1 MNNPNLPGPP
11 TGLPPLTSL
20 IKPEQ
25 VAKLAHFSEPS
36 KVSYAQGISKL
47 WETIHNRPQDSP
59 EYLAAYRKLVDV
71 TNQIRNGMR
80 KIQDHQANQ
89 TAITNGQRSSI
100 QGQQDHRQ
108 QDPRQQPPQVN
119 HVVGQPQ
126 AQPQGVEQFSQKVLT
141 KVQSQ
146 TFLVPLNLSQQG
158 PEVAGGWLKE
168 ARLKYAQHL
177 QRFETATIKLAE
189 LHQISNTRTHAG
201 KTFTQEEAQTL
212 NNRKNQCQ
220 RAMQEARDYLA
231 KFQAQQDLLKA
242 NNNVNSNFDSHRE
255 SGVPQHTTEQPQ
267 DSQLAQQHKT
277 TDPGQPHTIT
287 SAVEAAR
294 NQANTDSRSAISPL
308 TPAQLGPP
316 TVIQGSSSQP
326 PGNQGQP
333 PSSHPNS
340 AVSRVPPSQP
350 NMNPQSGTPQG
361 PLALSYHDA
370 LTKSAQ
376 SHSQPNY
383 QQSTPQASSHAH
395 PQISNRDS
403 QTPNS
408 VKMPIPKDLKVPQHQ
423 PVTMGPARPTLTG
436 GPTNGAM
443 GPMGQP
449 AIQKHPGYVLE
460 GEGERVLSKKKL
472 EELVRQVT
480 GGSGVDNE
488 EGDIL
493 SAEVED
499 TLLQV
504 ADDFVDQVIVGA
516 CRVAKLRQSST
527 LELRDIQLILERN
540 YNIRVPGYASDE
552 LRTVRKIQP
561 TQAWTQ
567 KLSAVQAAKVTGGKT
582 DS

>member
-1 MNNPNLPGPP
+1 MNNLNLPGHPP
-11 TGLPPLTSL
+11 GPPLTSL

-25 VAKLAHFSEPS
+25 VAKLAHFSETT
-36 KVSYAQGISKL
+36 KLSYAHGISKL

-59 EYLAAYRKLVDV
+59 EYQAAYGKLVEV
-71 TNQIRNGMR
+71 TNQIRAGVR
-80 KIQDHQANQ
+80 KAQDHQVNQANQ
-89 TAITNGQRSSI
+89 TAITNGQRSAI
-100 QGQQDHRQ
+100 QGQQDPRQQDPRQQDPRQ

-119 HVVGQPQ
+119 HVVAQQQ
-126 AQPQGVEQFSQKVLT
+126 AQPQGVEQFSQKVVT

-146 TFLVPLNLSQQG
+146 TFLVPPNLSQQG

-177 QRFETATIKLAE
+177 QRFETASIRMAE
-189 LHQISNTRTHAG
+189 LGQISSLRTSAG
-201 KTFTQEEAQTL
+201 KGFSPEEAQAL

-231 KFQAQQDLLKA
+231 KFQAQQDSLKA
-242 NNNVNSNFDSHRE
+242 SSSTNSNFDSNRE

-294 NQANTDSRSAISPL
+294 NQGNTDSRSAISPL
-308 TPAQLGPP
+308 TPAPLGPP
-316 TVIQGSSSQP
+316 TVNQGLSSQTT
-326 PGNQGQP
+326 GSQGQP
-333 PSSHPNS
+333 PSLHPNS

-370 LTKSAQ
+370 ITKSAQ

-499 TLLQV
+499 VGSRHYHFSWISLRMDQNVALLTS
-504 ADDFVDQVIVGA
+504 DFL
-516 CRVAKLRQSST
+516 RFRLYSKLPTTSST
-527 LELRDIQLILERN
+527 
-540 YNIRVPGYASDE
+540 
-552 LRTVRKIQP
+552 K
-561 TQAWTQ
+561 
-567 KLSAVQAAKVTGGKT
+567 
-582 DS
+582 